1 MKSLEAALRKQPFMR
16 FELRA
21 GGETILVRHPEQV
34 FLTMDKEIAIID
46 VGDRIH
52 VIDVDQINKL
62 AFVRR
67 RANGS
72 KTKEAK

>member
-1 MKSLEAALRKQPFMR
+1 MKVQSLQAALRKQPFMR

-21 GGETILVRHPEQV
+21 GGETILVQHPEQV

-46 VGDRIH
+46 VGDRIR

-62 AFVRR
+62 AFVLSL
-67 RANGS
+67 N
-72 KTKEAK
+72 KQE